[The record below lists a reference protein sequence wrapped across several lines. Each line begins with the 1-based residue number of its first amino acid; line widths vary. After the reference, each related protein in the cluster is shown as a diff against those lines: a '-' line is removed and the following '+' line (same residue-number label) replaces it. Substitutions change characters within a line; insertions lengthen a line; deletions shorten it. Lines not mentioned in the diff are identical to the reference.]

1 MGIKRFPRKAF
12 KDTMTLETSQ
22 DQASWQDVDQG
33 IQKAGTSTNV
43 GTEAGQST
51 VAKLASHLG
60 ERGKKEAELILWR
73 KFVSWRR

>member
-43 GTEAGQST
+43 GTEAGQHS
-51 VAKLASHLG
+51 
-60 ERGKKEAELILWR
+60 GKTCKPPRR
-73 KFVSWRR
+73 KRQEGG